1 MSDLFGIAKSGLQ
14 AYKESLATT
23 GQNIAN
29 VGNEN
34 YARREASLTEVRS
47 ASADVLA
54 VSSNISY
61 GVKIDGI
68 TRAFDQFIDL
78 QLQKAT
84 SGLSFA
90 TSQTLVLERLEQVL
104 RPSDSTVSTKLN
116 DFFSAL
122 STVSQD
128 PSDIAARNISLD
140 AARSLVSSITSVA
153 SGIEDIRRLVADTLS
168 VNVKDFNNTLGLL
181 GSIQT
186 EILGNSGPAST
197 PNSLLDQRD
206 AYLKT
211 LSELADIGVEYLKN
225 GSVKLTL
232 GTTGQGLTLLNGLDQ
247 KKNIDANS

>member
-34 YARREASLTEVRS
+34 YARREANLTEVRS

-90 TSQTLVLERLEQVL
+90 TTPNFGAGETRTGSAY
-104 RPSDSTVSTKLN
+104 SDST
-116 DFFSAL
+116 A
-122 STVSQD
+122 
-128 PSDIAARNISLD
+128 
-140 AARSLVSSITSVA
+140 
-153 SGIEDIRRLVADTLS
+153 
-168 VNVKDFNNTLGLL
+168 DFN
-181 GSIQT
+181 QA
-186 EILGNSGPAST
+186 E
-197 PNSLLDQRD
+197 
-206 AYLKT
+206 
-211 LSELADIGVEYLKN
+211 
-225 GSVKLTL
+225 
-232 GTTGQGLTLLNGLDQ
+232 
-247 KKNIDANS
+247 